1 MNLDDRIIAFHK
13 LGEILDS
20 FIKNKIKSKQFNL
33 IEKSI
38 TQSSDYNGFLDRKN
52 IFFAIKN
59 IIRSLN
65 YKNISGFLKNYNYDF
80 QNTNKTIGL
89 INAGNIPFVEFND
102 IFYILISGFNLDIK
116 LSDKNKFLPKCILD
130 ILIDVEPRFNLKIKY
145 SNVLPEKIDGVIASG
160 SDLSN
165 SIFRYKYSDIPN
177 ILRQNKT
184 SIAVLKGNE
193 GVKDIKGL
201 FLDMFSYYGLGCR
214 NVSKLYVPEKYNFDF
229 FIQYCAENTF
239 LMNNKFY
246 RNNYVYNRSL
256 LKMLNINFLDT
267 GTFLLINTNDIFSP
281 ISVINY
287 QYYSD
292 CKNLHHEIN
301 FNKIQCFVNSDKC
314 KFGYSQLT
322 DFLDYPDNFD
332 VVSFLIKNF

>member
-1 MNLDDRIIAFHK
+1 MNLDDRIIAFHR
-13 LGEILDS
+13 LGEVLDS
-20 FIKNKIKSKQFNL
+20 FIQKKIKSKQFKL
-33 IEKSI
+33 IEESI
-38 TQSSDYNGFLDRKN
+38 IQSKKHNGFLDRKN

-65 YKNISGFLKNYNYDF
+65 YQNVSGFLKNYNYDF
-80 QNTNKTIGL
+80 QDTNKTIGL

-102 IFYILISGFNLDIK
+102 VFYILISGFNLDIK
-116 LSDKNKFLPKCILD
+116 LSRKNKFLPKCILD
-130 ILIDVEPRFNLKIKY
+130 ILIDIEPRFNLKIKY
-145 SNVLPEKIDGVIASG
+145 STVLPDKIDGVIASG

-165 SIFRYKYSDIPN
+165 SIFRYKYSAIPN

-184 SIAVLKGNE
+184 SIAVLKGDE

-201 FLDMFSYYGLGCR
+201 FSDMFSYYGLGCR

-229 FIQYCAENTF
+229 LIKHCIENTF

-246 RNNYVYNRSL
+246 MNNYVYNKSL
-256 LKMLNINFLDT
+256 LKMLNVNFLDT
-267 GTFLLINTNDIFSP
+267 GSFLLVNTNEIFSP
-281 ISVINY
+281 ISVIYY

-292 CKNLHHEIN
+292 YKNLNHEIN
-301 FNKIQCFVNSDKC
+301 FNTIQCFVNGDKY
-314 KFGYSQLT
+314 KFGCSQLT
-322 DFLDYPDNFD
+322 GFLDYPDNFD